1 MNIERTYGN
10 VPLNVTMTKTVISML
25 MSIITVVMVNGLI
38 QEDLLLVGQIKSQH
52 MSRMVRMISIFHF
65 RYLRKLFNIFD
76 RGVSFSHFQ
85 FCKRL
90 CLLEL

>member
-38 QEDLLLVGQIKSQH
+38 QGDLLLVGQIKSQH
-52 MSRMVRMISIFHF
+52 MSRMVRMLARIIWSKSTTLPMLGGVANGIASNFFFCIS
-65 RYLRKLFNIFD
+65 
-76 RGVSFSHFQ
+76 
-85 FCKRL
+85 C
-90 CLLEL
+90 